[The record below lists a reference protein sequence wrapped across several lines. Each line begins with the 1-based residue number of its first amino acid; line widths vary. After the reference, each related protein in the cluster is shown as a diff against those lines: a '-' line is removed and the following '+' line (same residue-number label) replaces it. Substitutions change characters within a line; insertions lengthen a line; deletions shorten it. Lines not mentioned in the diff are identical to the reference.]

1 MLTTS
6 RRPFHFARPV
16 PEPTSIRRTHSR
28 KHFFYQSLF
37 FGTNVDTTD
46 VIQCVRDHR
55 YRIAIF
61 IFGNIDFLQY

>member
-1 MLTTS
+1 M
-6 RRPFHFARPV
+6 PCYFARPV
-16 PEPTSIRRTHSR
+16 PESTSIRRKHSR
-28 KHFFYQSLF
+28 KYSFYQSLF
-37 FGTNVDTTD
+37 FGTNADTTD